1 MRRATMLLAA
11 LLTGAVLAVSGPAV
25 TPAFAAGNPVVSDC
39 FSHGK
44 LTKTYTKA
52 ELRHA
57 LAVMSSYVK
66 QYSDCESV
74 VQNALATGKVTVN
87 GGGDGGGGTGGGG
100 SSISTPVIIVIVVVV
115 LAIVAFAGLLIR
127 RRRRLVA
134 RGSAADAPTQ
144 VIEPDRP
151 AGDHGGGGGDGGPA
165 P

>member
-25 TPAFAAGNPVVSDC
+25 TPALAAGNPVVSDC

-44 LTKTYTKA
+44 LTQTYTKA

-57 LAVMSSYVK
+57 LTVMSSYVK
-66 QYSDCESV
+66 QYSNCESV
-74 VQNALATGKVTVN
+74 VQNALAN
-87 GGGDGGGGTGGGG
+87 GGGVKATGAGKGGG
-100 SSISTPVIIVIVVVV
+100 SSISTAVIVVIVVVV
-115 LAIVAFAGLLIR
+115 LAIAAFAGLLIR

-134 RGSAADAPTQ
+134 GGSAADAPTQ

-151 AGDHGGGGGDGGPA
+151 AADDDDGGGDGGPA

>member
-1 MRRATMLLAA
+1 MRRVMMLLAA
-11 LLTGAVLAVSGPAV
+11 LLTGTALAVSGPAV
-25 TPAFAAGNPVVSDC
+25 TPALAAGNPVVSDC

-44 LTKTYTKA
+44 LTQTYTKA

-66 QYSDCESV
+66 QYSNCESV
-74 VQNALATGKVTVN
+74 VQDALAN
-87 GGGDGGGGTGGGG
+87 GGGVEATGTGKSGG
-100 SSISTPVIIVIVVVV
+100 SSISTAVIVVIVVVV

-134 RGSAADAPTQ
+134 GGSAADAPTQ

-151 AGDHGGGGGDGGPA
+151 ADDDRDGGGDGGPA